1 MQQSAQM
8 KIEHRE
14 KEAQE
19 LRQAMFY
26 LTVIIFRLDKTHN
39 KPHKQKGLI
48 SVFGLHLFSQSILYP
63 CICFVPLT
71 ANIILFL
78 I

>member
-26 LTVIIFRLDKTHN
+26 LTVIIFHLAKHTINHIN
-39 KPHKQKGLI
+39 KKVLFPSSAYTF
-48 SVFGLHLFSQSILYP
+48 SVRIYCILVFVLFH
-63 CICFVPLT
+63 
-71 ANIILFL
+71 
-78 I
+78 

>member
-39 KPHKQKGLI
+39 KPHKQVLFPSSAYTF
-48 SVFGLHLFSQSILYP
+48 SVRVYCILVFVLFH
-63 CICFVPLT
+63 
-71 ANIILFL
+71 
-78 I
+78 